1 MLAWLSL
8 YRTVASELE
17 EDSLVDMK
25 EMEEALA
32 SGTSFTEKKKK
43 VVDASNSKDRETCTP
58 GLRLFNT
65 LSP

>member
-1 MLAWLSL
+1 
-8 YRTVASELE
+8 
-17 EDSLVDMK
+17 MK